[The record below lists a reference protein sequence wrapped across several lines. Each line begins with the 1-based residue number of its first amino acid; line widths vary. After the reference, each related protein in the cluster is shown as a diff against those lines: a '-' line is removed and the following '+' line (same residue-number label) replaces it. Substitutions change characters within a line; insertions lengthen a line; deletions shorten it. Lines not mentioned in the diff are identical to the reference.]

1 MGDMKKLHEEE
12 LVQVNGGD
20 GGTES
25 KEAVI
30 INQNGTDLCG
40 DPFLRHIK
48 KHLKYGI
55 NVKYSSKGNCSTYVW
70 LDSGDYGYVNSND
83 IIKTM

>member
-1 MGDMKKLHEEE
+1 MKKLHEEE

-25 KEAVI
+25 KKAVVN
-30 INQNGTDLCG
+30 NQNGTDLCS
-40 DPFLRHIK
+40 DPRLKHIK
-48 KHLKYGI
+48 KHLKEGTK
-55 NVKYSSKGNCSTYVW
+55 VKYSSKGYCSTCVW

-83 IIKTM
+83 IKKTM